1 MDKKDPL
8 KDKEQMIIIIIINFP
23 DTSSSESQSRAQK
36 FLDNI

>member
-8 KDKEQMIIIIIINFP
+8 KDKEHTIIIIIINIP